1 MRRWMVALFAVL
13 VVGCNVRDAFTGNVR
28 VVARAGHHEL
38 TVEELATT
46 LAGWRGPPLE
56 RAMAERWAHRWV
68 EWALFAQRSAAND
81 SLLDSATVLWAMWPD
96 VHRLLIDSY
105 HERLVTERVRVD
117 SALVDSAYA
126 AGEQR
131 AVDHILI
138 RTSSVM
144 SDSQEAAA
152 RRQAEA
158 LRARLAAGGSWE
170 RANEAN
176 EDTASAQRDGFVGVI
191 ERGQMVDQFERAA
204 FALAPGELSAVT
216 RTTYGYHII
225 RRPLLSEVRDR
236 FRQSVKDVLAR
247 RMDSTFLAGLLERWD
262 VKLRSDA
269 PALLRETAREP
280 LAAIRSTAVL
290 GSSRDRKYTVRD
302 LVRWLQALPSRT
314 QYQMRAA
321 GDEQLIEFARSLIRN
336 ELLFQEA
343 RASGVELS
351 DEDYAELKFRLKRDV
366 NEVRAAL
373 RLDAVPAPGATERER
388 RQASA
393 QAILEYMRA
402 IIEDF
407 GEIAIRSSPEVHVPA
422 FLADK
427 LRSEMRWSV
436 SLAGLDRVVQRA
448 TALRAEGES
457 PATKTA
463 SDSG

>member
-1 MRRWMVALFAVL
+1 
-13 VVGCNVRDAFTGNVR
+13 
-28 VVARAGHHEL
+28 
-38 TVEELATT
+38 
-46 LAGWRGPPLE
+46 
-56 RAMAERWAHRWV
+56 MAERWAHRWV
-68 EWALFAQRSAAND
+68 EWALFAQRLAAND

-96 VHRLLIDSY
+96 VHRLVIESY

-131 AVDHILI
+131 AIDHILI

-144 SDSQEAAA
+144 SDSQEADA
-152 RRQAEA
+152 RGRAEA
-158 LRARLAAGGSWE
+158 LRARLAVGGSWE

-176 EDTASAQRDGFVGVI
+176 EDTAAAQRNGFAGVV

-236 FRQSVKDVLAR
+236 FWQGVEDVLAR
-247 RMDSTFLAGLLERWD
+247 RMDSTFLAELPERWD
-262 VKLRSDA
+262 VKVHSGA

-280 LAAIRSTAVL
+280 LAARGSTGVL
-290 GSSRDRKYTVRD
+290 GSSKGGKYTVQD
-302 LVRWLQALPSRT
+302 LVRWLQALPPQT
-314 QYQMRAA
+314 WYQIRAA

-336 ELLFQEA
+336 EVLFQEA

-366 NEVRAAL
+366 DEVRVAL
-373 RLDAVPAPGATERER
+373 RLDSILAPAATERER
-388 RQASA
+388 RRASA
-393 QAILEYMRA
+393 QASLELVRKA
-402 IIEDF
+402 IVPKV
-407 GEIAIRSSPEVHVPA
+407 GMMVRRSSEVHVPP

-436 SLAGLDRVVQRA
+436 SPAGLDRVIQRA
-448 TALRAEGES
+448 NALRAEEES

-463 SDSG
+463 SDSGARPDPPRDSSKGAPATDRRP